1 MPDPLHELRE
11 RLLRAGVRPGAVSRY
26 LGELRDHLDDL
37 VAEAISDGL
46 PDAEARSRAWQR
58 LGGIDA
64 LARPMETD
72 RRFHSWA
79 GRAPWAVFVLIPAL
93 AYVAMVVSIVIG
105 MIFATEP
112 GFAPDWLTPVFD
124 AAQYLAGKVIPVLGA
139 WLLAGIAMR
148 QRSRLLWPLAGVA
161 ILVLLSASV
170 QLSFTVPGSGQS
182 GVIGAGLALPSIL
195 HMLAMILLATLP
207 VLWMRATILARRF
220 PMGDPS

>member
-1 MPDPLHELRE
+1 MPDALHELRE
-11 RLLRAGVRPGAVSRY
+11 RLLRAGVRPGTANRY
-26 LGELRDHLDDL
+26 VAELRDHLDDL
-37 VAEAISDGL
+37 VAEAISDVL
-46 PDAEARSRAWQR
+46 PDAEARSRALQR

-64 LARPMETD
+64 LARPMEMD

-93 AYVAMVVSIVIG
+93 AYMAMVVSIVIG
-105 MIFATEP
+105 LIFATEP

-124 AAQYLAGKVIPVLGA
+124 TAQYLAGRLIPVLGA

-148 QRSRLLWPLAGVA
+148 QRSRLFWPIAGVA
-161 ILVLLSASV
+161 ILVFLSASV
-170 QLSFTVPGSGQS
+170 QLSFTVPVSGQS
-182 GVIGAGLALPSIL
+182 GVIGAGLALPSIP

-220 PMGDPS
+220 PARERL